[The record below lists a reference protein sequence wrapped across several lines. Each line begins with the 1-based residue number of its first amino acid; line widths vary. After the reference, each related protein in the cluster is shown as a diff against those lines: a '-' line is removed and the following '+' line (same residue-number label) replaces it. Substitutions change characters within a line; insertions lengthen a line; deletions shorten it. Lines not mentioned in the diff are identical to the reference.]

1 MTTYI
6 YKDELYHHGIKG
18 QKWGVRRF
26 QNSNG
31 TYTAEGKKRYSKDE
45 KSERRKQIAKKVA
58 IGAAIVGGT
67 ILVAYGTK
75 KLSERK
81 IDPSKTNNLLKDLG
95 IATFEPE
102 SFKYETFEPEGS
114 DMFKRLKTQD

>member
-31 TYTAEGKKRYSKDE
+31 TYTAEGKKRYSSDE

-58 IGAAIVGGT
+58 IGSALVGGT
-67 ILVAYGTK
+67 ILVAYGAK

-81 IDPSKTNNLLKDLG
+81 IDPSKTNNLLRDLG

-102 SFKYETFEPEGS
+102 TFKPDSFEPEGFI
-114 DMFKRLKTQD
+114 MEKIK